1 MFVVNMEFELDNNRY
16 MCRNWGELTSLL
28 HKEFNYVDMIKDL
41 INTKSLEEPEMDG
54 DFTDSEI
61 DSIKT
66 MIKHINTDVSEFY
79 SDNEG

>member
-1 MFVVNMEFELDNNRY
+1 MKLVFNKNDDLEISVTQKNGDEE
-16 MCRNWGELTSLL
+16 
-28 HKEFNYVDMIKDL
+28 KEFNYVEMIKDL
-41 INTKSLEEPEMDG
+41 ISTKSLEEPEMNG
-54 DFTDSEI
+54 DFTDSEV

>member
-1 MFVVNMEFELDNNRY
+1 MKLVFNKNEELEISVTQKD
-16 MCRNWGELTSLL
+16 GDEV
-28 HKEFNYVDMIKDL
+28 KEFNYVEMIKDL

-66 MIKHINTDVSEFY
+66 MIEHINTDVSEFY
-79 SDNEG
+79 ADDEN

>member
-1 MFVVNMEFELDNNRY
+1 MKLVFNKNDDLEISVIQKNGDEE
-16 MCRNWGELTSLL
+16 
-28 HKEFNYVDMIKDL
+28 KEFNYVDMIKDL
-41 INTKSLEEPEMDG
+41 ISTKSLEEPEMDG

-79 SDNEG
+79 SDDEG

>member
-1 MFVVNMEFELDNNRY
+1 MKLVFNKNDDLEISVIQKNGDEE
-16 MCRNWGELTSLL
+16 
-28 HKEFNYVDMIKDL
+28 KEFNYVEMIKNL
-41 INTKSLEEPEMDG
+41 ISTKSLEEPEMDG

-79 SDNEG
+79 SDDED